1 MKGLSG
7 GRPAQLQLTS
17 PTSAHTCGLAEC
29 DHSLDHHLYHG
40 DSRSPSYL
48 LSPTESCPLEGH
60 HRCSPRS
67 SIHSECM
74 VMPVSMSATDHSISS
89 STFPRM
95 HYGSASRDSGG
106 NTSGGRDSRDDG
118 GSSSHGGSGKMNR
131 IPANLLDQFEKQMP
145 LHRDGFHTL
154 QYQRTSTTTTTTE
167 QRNESPGRIRHLVH
181 SVQKLFTKSHSLEGS
196 SKMNGTKGDSH
207 RDGSHHHHNHHQ
219 GHHKHSKRSK
229 SKDRK
234 SDGGGKQR
242 SGGWWSSDDNLDSDS
257 TYRTPS
263 IMSRHPVDYIS
274 HCYPDSM
281 HSHLAGDL
289 SLKASKSNNDV
300 KCSAC
305 ESISMAPEGKFMKRS
320 SWSTL
325 TVSQAKEAYRKSSLN
340 LEKPM
345 TPTDLKP
352 NLRPCHYLQV
362 PQDEWA
368 GYPGG
373 GKDDEIPCRRM
384 RSSSYVKAMGDEESG
399 ESDSSPKTS
408 PQKLVRP
415 DALVKAIIRPR
426 ELLDSQS
433 SYRLDRINSDMR
445 NYITNFAAD
454 LSQSYHLQ
462 ATRDMHPSIALD
474 PSANYNS
481 PKFRSRN
488 QSYMRAV
495 STLSQASCVSQ
506 VSQVSETE
514 VNGQFESVCES
525 VFSEVESQAMEALDL
540 PGCFRTR
547 SHSYLRAI
555 QAGYS
560 QDDDCIPP
568 MASTVTSTIR
578 STTDRNYV
586 QEDSCLP
593 DQTSIHGDL
602 ADTAP
607 LAHDDL
613 GCPIR
618 RDRLYQQDDMG
629 ATAKPL
635 SGPPVS
641 PSLFRSPRSSAPER
655 PSPKAIQ
662 ASIKESATLAA
673 AISMQWKEEVSAMRR
688 ELADLRRDLCK
699 ELRAFNSNFNTFT
712 QHYNTW
718 SPQGGHM
725 TGGAGVGLGG
735 GVESGTGARAGTGGR
750 AGTGAGAGV
759 GVWTGV
765 GAETGAG
772 AGEGAGAA
780 GAEGLRTSSVD
791 RGTGGAREKRPQVS
805 KVSVGT
811 QARSKVLVRQSTA
824 DAAVNCPEENE
835 EKKSAR
841 RNLPKQ
847 LSMDPSI
854 LACPQ
859 SMYVESAIP
868 LTLDPILPG
877 SVRTVQLEPFDLTA
891 LPSRDKPQPKPD
903 VPDHA
908 ILNPTDIVIN
918 DPVTTHGAVPLLSE
932 TTPESLQDSGTV
944 EQEIPITSELTN
956 INPASESHSDTEPS
970 HPDVM
975 ASPDIELIERN
986 KIQLPYPVPV
996 VTVSPPEEYEYGIMS
1011 DSESTDPNNVDQPD
1025 PVFEDPTTVY
1035 SGLEDPAESTEPEPK
1050 PSDVSVGSS
1059 SDVMNP
1065 EPLTTCDYPSNLAAV
1080 RLFNLESDIRCPSIV
1095 VSEYLDADSP
1105 GSPTDSDTNPDP
1117 VVVSEYLDADSP
1129 GSPTDSDTNPDPVV
1143 VSEYLDTDSPGSPTD
1158 SDTNPDPIITLPD
1171 DPLDPPPEQMMLV
1184 STFASISEETQPS
1197 TEPDSL
1203 DSEWPPLPEPLDN
1216 TSIYHADLVHFDLVM
1231 LTSLDQDDLDSVF
1244 MDPEPEPFDL
1254 SDDSPSNA
1262 DNLDPLLYQ
1271 SDCLPIS
1278 TDDPATLCPLD
1289 PPQLTESISL
1299 DPAMDNF
1306 LSHLPQDIALELHQV
1321 PLSQI
1326 TVTISPPSS
1335 VSPDMSLELDFGPT
1349 NTASDPL
1356 STDTDSSLP
1365 DLEVTSSVEV
1375 AHEEP
1380 DDIKAETLHCM
1391 AVYQECEEQ
1400 MEEETPGSPE
1410 RSSSERAFLWCRWQK
1425 RGHRRESMHRS
1436 ASVELWSGRYEYNS
1450 AEITYVSLTL

>member
-1 MKGLSG
+1 MSALKKVLPGILTKHCCILPDRNAGVKRWLMKLKSREIYSESQCTLCGEPEDQQYSWSPSQYFDEDSNSPPPRNMKGLSG

-17 PTSAHTCGLAEC
+17 PTSAYSCGLVEC
-29 DHSLDHHLYHG
+29 NPSLDHHLHHG
-40 DSRSPSYL
+40 NVRSPSYL
-48 LSPTESCPLEGH
+48 LSPTESCPLDSH
-60 HRCSPRS
+60 RRCSPRS

-74 VMPVSMSATDHSISS
+74 VMPVPMSTTDHSISS

-106 NTSGGRDSRDDG
+106 NTSGGRETREDG
-118 GSSSHGGSGKMNR
+118 GSSTHGGSSKMNR

-154 QYQRTSTTTTTTE
+154 QYQRTSTTTASTE

-196 SKMNGTKGDSH
+196 SKINGTKSESH
-207 RDGSHHHHNHHQ
+207 RDSSHHHHHHHQ

-257 TYRTPS
+257 TYRPPS
-263 IMSRHPVDYIS
+263 VMSRHPVEHIS
-274 HCYPDSM
+274 HCYSDSV
-281 HSHLAGDL
+281 HGHLVGDM
-289 SLKASKSNNDV
+289 SLKTSKSNNDV
-300 KCSAC
+300 KCTAC
-305 ESISMAPEGKFMKRS
+305 ESINMAPEGKFMKRS

-362 PQDEWA
+362 PQDDWG
-368 GYPGG
+368 GYPGD

-399 ESDSSPKTS
+399 ESDSSPKAS
-408 PQKLVRP
+408 PQKSVRP
-415 DALVKAIIRPR
+415 EALVKAVIRPR
-426 ELLDSQS
+426 DLLDSQS
-433 SYRLDRINSDMR
+433 SYRLDKINSDMR

-462 ATRDMHPSIALD
+462 TTRNMHPSIALE
-474 PSANYNS
+474 PSTNYNS

-514 VNGQFESVCES
+514 INGQFESVCES

-578 STTDRNYV
+578 STTDRNYA
-586 QEDSCLP
+586 QQDSCLP
-593 DQTSIHGDL
+593 DEASVHEDL

-618 RDRLYQQDDMG
+618 RDRLYQESIG
-629 ATAKPL
+629 AAAKSL

-641 PSLFRSPRSSAPER
+641 PSLFRSTRASASER

-718 SPQGGHM
+718 SPQAGNMSAGADGSFDRGM
-725 TGGAGVGLGG
+725 GTGSRPGPGKGG
-735 GVESGTGARAGTGGR
+735 GVGFGT
-750 AGTGAGAGV
+750 
-759 GVWTGV
+759 
-765 GAETGAG
+765 
-772 AGEGAGAA
+772 
-780 GAEGLRTSSVD
+780 SPPK
-791 RGTGGAREKRPQVS
+791 RGTGGAREKKPQVS
-805 KVSVGT
+805 TVSVGT

-824 DAAVNCPEENE
+824 DAAVNCPEDKDD
-835 EKKSAR
+835 KKSTR

-859 SMYVESAIP
+859 LMYVESAIP
-868 LTLDPILPG
+868 LSLDPILPCL
-877 SVRTVQLEPFDLTA
+877 VKTLQ
-891 LPSRDKPQPKPD
+891 
-903 VPDHA
+903 
-908 ILNPTDIVIN
+908 PTDMATEPCGDKAEPEIPNSKTASLPEVIHN
-918 DPVTTHGAVPLLSE
+918 EPTGRHDVASAAALESSQESAMEEQVTQITAQLIHIDPAN
-932 TTPESLQDSGTV
+932 QDS
-944 EQEIPITSELTN
+944 SHTN
-956 INPASESHSDTEPS
+956 VSHSD
-970 HPDVM
+970 DIK
-975 ASPDIELIERN
+975 SPDSRLIERD
-986 KIQLPYPVPV
+986 KILLPHPVPV
-996 VTVSPPEEYEYGIMS
+996 VTVSPPEEPDYDNLS
-1011 DSESTDPNNVDQPD
+1011 DSESLDPAAVDNAEPASQETAEVVAGLYTQTDP
-1025 PVFEDPTTVY
+1025 EE
-1035 SGLEDPAESTEPEPK
+1035 LEPK
-1050 PSDVSVGSS
+1050 SSDAPMVSS
-1059 SDVMNP
+1059 SDTSSQV
-1065 EPLTTCDYPSNLAAV
+1065 LQ
-1080 RLFNLESDIRCPSIV
+1080 FDIKCPSIV
-1095 VSEYLDADSP
+1095 VSEYH
-1105 GSPTDSDTNPDP
+1105 
-1117 VVVSEYLDADSP
+1117 
-1129 GSPTDSDTNPDPVV
+1129 
-1143 VSEYLDTDSPGSPTD
+1143 DTDSPVRPED
-1158 SDTNPDPIITLPD
+1158 SDISPVHITFPD
-1171 DPLDPPPEQMMLV
+1171 DDFNPPPEQMSSV
-1184 STFASISEETQPS
+1184 STVVSSSAETQLHS
-1197 TEPDSL
+1197 DLETQ
-1203 DSEWPPLPEPLDN
+1203 DSEWPPLPEPLDAPH
-1216 TSIYHADLVHFDLVM
+1216 IYHADLVHFDLVM

-1254 SDDSPSNA
+1254 SIDSPSNT
-1262 DNLDPLLYQ
+1262 DDVEPPSYH
-1271 SDCLPIS
+1271 SDCSGSPGPVV
-1278 TDDPATLCPLD
+1278 DPAMSCVTYPTQSSDSSC
-1289 PPQLTESISL
+1289 L
-1299 DPAMDNF
+1299 DPAMDYRLAHTPQEALLEF
-1306 LSHLPQDIALELHQV
+1306 ALPLV
-1321 PLSQI
+1321 

-1335 VSPDMSLELDFGPT
+1335 VSPDTSVELDFGPT
-1349 NTASDPL
+1349 SPASDVPP
-1356 STDTDSSLP
+1356 DTNPSLP
-1365 DLEVTSSVEV
+1365 ELEDAASGNTPPMD
-1375 AHEEP
+1375 P
-1380 DDIKAETLHCM
+1380 DVMIVETLECM
-1391 AVYQECEEQ
+1391 SVSQDYVEPVVTES
-1400 MEEETPGSPE
+1400 PG
-1410 RSSSERAFLWCRWQK
+1410 SSERSACQQAFLWYRWQK
-1425 RGHRRESMHRS
+1425 RGQRRTSLNRS
-1436 ASVELWSGRYEYNS
+1436 ASVELWSRRYEYNS

>member
-1 MKGLSG
+1 MRLFPLSSALSVKCISFSVKMFFTLGVIQYSLSFSDQQYSWSPSQYFDEDSYSPPPRNMKGLSG

-29 DHSLDHHLYHG
+29 DHSLDHHLHHG
-40 DSRSPSYL
+40 NSRPHSYL
-48 LSPTESCPLEGH
+48 LSPTESCPLESH

-74 VMPVSMSATDHSISS
+74 MMPVSMSATDHSISS

-196 SKMNGTKGDSH
+196 SKMNGTKSDSH
-207 RDGSHHHHNHHQ
+207 RDSSHHHHHHHQ

-229 SKDRK
+229 SKERK
-234 SDGGGKQR
+234 SDGSGKQR

-263 IMSRHPVDYIS
+263 VMSRHPVDHIS

-281 HSHLAGDL
+281 HGHLAGDL
-289 SLKASKSNNDV
+289 SLKTSKSNNDV

-362 PQDEWA
+362 PQDDWG
-368 GYPGG
+368 GYPGD

-408 PQKLVRP
+408 PQKSVRP
-415 DALVKAIIRPR
+415 DALVKAIVRPR
-426 ELLDSQS
+426 DLLDSQS
-433 SYRLDRINSDMR
+433 SYRLDKINSDMR

-514 VNGQFESVCES
+514 INGQFESVCES

-593 DQTSIHGDL
+593 DQASVREDL
-602 ADTAP
+602 TDTAP

-618 RDRLYQQDDMG
+618 RDRLYQDNMG

-641 PSLFRSPRSSAPER
+641 PSLFRSPRSSAPDR

-718 SPQGGHM
+718 SPQGGNM
-725 TGGAGVGLGG
+725 AAGADVGLGG
-735 GVESGTGARAGTGGR
+735 GTGTGTGTGSRSGP
-750 AGTGAGAGV
+750 
-759 GVWTGV
+759 GV
-765 GAETGAG
+765 GAGG
-772 AGEGAGAA
+772 HGSSAA
-780 GAEGLRTSSVD
+780 D
-791 RGTGGAREKRPQVS
+791 KGTGGAREKKPQVS

-824 DAAVNCPEENE
+824 DAAVNCPEEKE
-835 EKKSAR
+835 EMKGAR

-868 LTLDPILPG
+868 LSLDPILPG
-877 SVRTVQLEPFDLTA
+877 SVRAVELEPFDLTA
-891 LPSRDKPQPKPD
+891 VPSRAETEPEPEL
-903 VPDHA
+903 PDHA
-908 ILNPTDIVIN
+908 IVSSSDMVANE
-918 DPVTTHGAVPLLSE
+918 PVTTHGTEPVSSKAAH
-932 TTPESLQDSGTV
+932 ESPKDSVTV
-944 EQEIPITSELTN
+944 EQEKLITQQLIN
-956 INPASESHSDTEPS
+956 IDTANVSHSDTEPS
-970 HPDVM
+970 HPDDLR
-975 ASPDIELIERN
+975 SPDSELIERD
-986 KIQLPYPVPV
+986 KMQLPYPVPV
-996 VTVSPPEEYEYGIMS
+996 VTVSPPEEHDHEIMS
-1011 DSESTDPNNVDQPD
+1011 DSGSVD
-1025 PVFEDPTTVY
+1025 PVSVDEPDQEFQNPTSVSLPY
-1035 SGLEDPAESTEPEPK
+1035 SGLEDPDPADPTVLEPK
-1050 PSDVSVGSS
+1050 PSDLPMLSS
-1059 SDVMNP
+1059 SDPISQGPFSVSDAP
-1065 EPLTTCDYPSNLAAV
+1065 TIDFATVTPC
-1080 RLFNLESDIRCPSIV
+1080 NLETDIKCPSIV
-1095 VSEYLDADSP
+1095 VSEYLDTDSP
-1105 GSPTDSDTNPDP
+1105 ASPTDSDTNPDP
-1117 VVVSEYLDADSP
+1117 M
-1129 GSPTDSDTNPDPVV
+1129 
-1143 VSEYLDTDSPGSPTD
+1143 
-1158 SDTNPDPIITLPD
+1158 ITLPD
-1171 DPLDPPPEQMMLV
+1171 YPSDPPPEQMISV
-1184 STFASISEETQPS
+1184 STFASSSEETQLT
-1197 TEPDSL
+1197 TEPESQ
-1203 DSEWPPLPEPLDN
+1203 DSEWPPLPEPLD
-1216 TSIYHADLVHFDLVM
+1216 TTPIYHADLVHFDLVM

-1254 SDDSPSNA
+1254 SVDSPSNTE
-1262 DNLDPLLYQ
+1262 DLDPPIYQ
-1271 SDCLPIS
+1271 SDWPSSTLPAI
-1278 TDDPATLCPLD
+1278 DPATLCPLD
-1289 PPQLTESISL
+1289 PSESAESVSL
-1299 DPAMDNF
+1299 DPAVEYH
-1306 LSHLPQDIALELHQV
+1306 LAPLPQDVASELHEV
-1321 PLSQI
+1321 PLPQV

-1335 VSPDMSLELDFGPT
+1335 VSPDTSLEMDFGPT
-1349 NTASDPL
+1349 CPTSDPL
-1356 STDTDSSLP
+1356 PSSTDPSPP
-1365 DLEVTSSVEV
+1365 DLEDVP
-1375 AHEEP
+1375 AFGLPHMEP
-1380 DDIKAETLHCM
+1380 GDMIVETLEC
-1391 AVYQECEEQ
+1391 ATVFQEYERPV
-1400 MEEETPGSPE
+1400 EEETSGTPE
-1410 RSSSERAFLWCRWQK
+1410 RSSSEQAFLWYRWQK
-1425 RGHRRESMHRS
+1425 RAQRQESVHRS

-1450 AEITYVSLTL
+1450 AEITYMSLTL